1 MAAAGMKIFLP
12 LAMAAAVAACTAGRP
27 GSDLSTRSAVVV
39 DGQPYYIGQLTES
52 TWTAISKAGSG
63 TTATTN
69 ASSAH
74 RSAVVQAIE
83 RASGCRVTDSD
94 YSLQGRQ
101 LDAQVDCAG
110 RLKN

>member
-1 MAAAGMKIFLP
+1 MKIILL
-12 LAMAAAVAACTAGRP
+12 LAMAAAVAACAAGKP
-27 GSDLSTRSAVVV
+27 GSDLTTRSAVVV
-39 DGQPYYIGQLTES
+39 DGQPYEIGQLTES

-63 TTATTN
+63 ATAATN

-74 RSAVVQAIE
+74 RSAVLQAIE
-83 RASGCRVTDSD
+83 RVSGCKVTDSD
-94 YSLQGRQ
+94 YSPQARQ

>member
-1 MAAAGMKIFLP
+1 MKIILL
-12 LAMAAAVAACTAGRP
+12 LAMAAAVAACAAGKP
-27 GSDLSTRSAVVV
+27 GSGLTTRSAVVV
-39 DGQPYYIGQLTES
+39 DGQPYDIGQLTES

-63 TTATTN
+63 AAAN
-69 ASSAH
+69 SSSAH
-74 RSAVVQAIE
+74 RSAVLQAIE

-94 YSLQGRQ
+94 YSPQARQ